1 MAKNWLARGAWPILG
16 CACLAGISLGLACS
30 NSARTHRA
38 EGIYIVSQTT
48 LNPDKLPYK
57 KGDLILGG
65 VSSPINLE
73 AKSEGDRI
81 KFILKAHG
89 EVAEEEV
96 YRRSASEYALV
107 DAAGTSFEPPI
118 PLLKYPM
125 NAGEKWQWKGQMIYP
140 SIPRDSTASIETA
153 EKVINLRAG
162 QYSTIYVHVTLLV
175 PSGGPEPAKRELEFW
190 FDREGS
196 GLIKRAFGYG
206 STREPASGSE

>member
-1 MAKNWLARGAWPILG
+1 MRRG
-16 CACLAGISLGLACS
+16 
-30 NSARTHRA
+30 
-38 EGIYIVSQTT
+38 EGIYIVSANS
-48 LNPDKLPYK
+48 LNPGKQPYK
-57 KGDLILGG
+57 RGDLILGG
-65 VSSPINLE
+65 VSSAIDVE
-73 AKSEGDRI
+73 VVTEGDKT

-96 YRRSASEYALV
+96 YQQSTKSFSLV
-107 DAAGTSFEPPI
+107 DAAGTSFDPPI
-118 PLLKYPM
+118 PLLQYPM
-125 NAGEKWQWKGQMIYP
+125 NAGDKWLWKGKMIYP
-140 SIPRDSTASIETA
+140 SIPRDSTATIDTT

-206 STREPASGSE
+206 STREPAAGSE